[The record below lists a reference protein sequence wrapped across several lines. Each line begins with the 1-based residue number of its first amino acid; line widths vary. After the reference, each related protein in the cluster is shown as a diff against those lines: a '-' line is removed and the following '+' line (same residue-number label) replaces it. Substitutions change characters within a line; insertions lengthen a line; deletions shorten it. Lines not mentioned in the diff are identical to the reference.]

1 MNTIHSTLNGENSS
15 NYNVYFHSKD
25 VFKIDQIETKNNKD
39 KLKHTVDDKNDIIEA
54 EKDSNGEVKL
64 ESTYNVRAWG
74 GSRWNC
80 KQYDGTHDGRA
91 HGRSEQG
98 VPGSGVRTRET
109 YIPGQ
114 RNFDLGGEHT
124 DRSKCLLSINIKHEF

>member
-1 MNTIHSTLNGENSS
+1 MNTIHSTLNGENSF
-15 NYNVYFHSKD
+15 NNNVYFHSTD
-25 VFKIDQIETKNNKD
+25 VFKIDKIETRNKKD
-39 KLKHTVDDKNDIIEA
+39 KLEHTNDDENDIVKA
-54 EKDSNGEVKL
+54 EKDLNKEAKLEQLTSSEHGEVLKGT
-64 ESTYNVRAWG
+64 ESNE
-74 GSRWNC
+74 
-80 KQYDGTHDGRA
+80 RA